1 MKYILHI
8 FAERRDI
15 YCLNRN
21 IYKSRNMDRL
31 VESKVIIK
39 EGKPKVILSESISSK
54 GYMTMDEAKRIG
66 TEYITKMV
74 KMQRS
79 GSSNNP

>member
-1 MKYILHI
+1 MKK
-8 FAERRDI
+8 
-15 YCLNRN
+15 N
-21 IYKSRNMDRL
+21 RL

-39 EGKPKVILSESISSK
+39 GGKPKVILSESISSK
-54 GYMTMDEAKRIG
+54 GYMTMDDAKRIG

-74 KMQRS
+74 KIQRS